1 MHEGFVSIFDTRAG
15 AGGWLSCDAKSFNVT
30 NSTGGNQCY
39 CVREMAPE
47 PLPAAENCAD
57 DSGLSYCNCFGT
69 VYYGNK
75 YEKGPNKTPMSFG
88 QMMKNG
94 WTSTISNGDLLC
106 DVNSFNGDP
115 AYGHDKQCFC
125 AADPSYEPAPPVER
139 CANENEECVCQGT
152 VYFGI

>member
-94 WTSTISNGDLLC
+94 WTSTI
-106 DVNSFNGDP
+106 
-115 AYGHDKQCFC
+115 
-125 AADPSYEPAPPVER
+125 
-139 CANENEECVCQGT
+139 
-152 VYFGI
+152 